1 MKIFITGGSGYI
13 GNILANS
20 LSSNSL
26 ITLANK
32 KKKITINKIEKLK
45 YKIVNYQS
53 LE

>member
-26 ITLANK
+26 ITLGSQK
-32 KKKITINKIEKLK
+32 KKLQLIK
-45 YKIVNYQS
+45 
-53 LE
+53 